1 MKRIFFL
8 ALIVILFSI
17 LASQSKKIYRKLP
30 YDVRLILKKTLS
42 WSNDYQKYSVFY
54 KNYKDFPETALINL
68 DFSKIRLLHVTNR
81 LDGGGKAVGYV
92 EIYNDNIII
101 VSGYGKFSYIN
112 TKNITK
118 KSKQVEIKTNLENI
132 IKDDNFFLKRSPS
145 LFEDISPDDLL
156 VFNGDLYMSYSK
168 KLGFNCYNTSII
180 KAKIDLT
187 NLIFEDFFSYKDCV
201 VLDKS
206 KRGFFN
212 SQKNG
217 GRMSII
223 KHEEENKLLLTTGT
237 FGDVQTSQDD
247 NSFLGKVLLIDL
259 KNRNGIVYAKGLRNP
274 QGLVVVNKGEII
286 TSSHG
291 PIGGDELNN
300 IKFKQ
305 NYGWPIAS
313 YGTSYSDKIIYKKN
327 HAQNGFVEPI
337 YSFVPAVGVSQ
348 LIEVNKDFNILWG
361 NNILLTSL
369 KGESIFRLTM
379 DEDYTRIIS
388 KERIIVNER
397 IRDIIYDNKTK
408 SFYLLLE
415 DSGSLGIL
423 KNKDYG

>member
-1 MKRIFFL
+1 MIVL
-8 ALIVILFSI
+8 LISI
-17 LASQSKKIYRKLP
+17 LASQSKKIYRTLP
-30 YDVRLILKKTLS
+30 YDVRLVLKKTLS
-42 WSNDYQKYSVFY
+42 WSNNHTKYSVFY

-68 DFSKIRLLHVTNR
+68 DFNKIRLLHVTNA
-81 LDGGGKAVGYV
+81 LDGGRKAVGYI

-101 VSGYGKFSYIN
+101 VSGYGKFSYIDK
-112 TKNITK
+112 KNITK
-118 KSKQVEIKTNLENI
+118 KSKQVEIKNNLKNI
-132 IKDDNFFLKRSPS
+132 IKDDNFFLKKSPS
-145 LFEDISPDDLL
+145 LYEDISPDDLL
-156 VFNGDLYMSYSK
+156 VYNDDLYMSYSK
-168 KLGFNCYNTSII
+168 KIGLNCYNTSIV

-187 NLIFEDFFSYKDCV
+187 NLIFKDFFSYNDCAI
-201 VLDKS
+201 LDKS
-206 KRGFFN
+206 NRGSFN
-212 SQKNG
+212 AQKNG
-217 GRMSII
+217 GRMSVI
-223 KHEEENKLLLTTGT
+223 KHEKKNKLLLTTGT
-237 FGDVQTSQDD
+237 FGKVKSAQDD

-259 KNRNGIVYAKGLRNP
+259 KNRVGIVYAKGLRNP
-274 QGLVVVNKGEII
+274 QGLVVIKKKKII

-291 PIGGDELNN
+291 PVGGDELNN
-300 IKFKQ
+300 IKLNQ

-313 YGTSYSDKIIYKKN
+313 YGTSYGKKTIYKKN
-327 HAQNGFVEPI
+327 HAQNGFAEPI

-348 LIEVNKDFNILWG
+348 LIEVNKDFNILWE

-397 IRDIIYDNKTK
+397 IRDIIYDNDTK

-423 KNKDYG
+423 KNKNYD